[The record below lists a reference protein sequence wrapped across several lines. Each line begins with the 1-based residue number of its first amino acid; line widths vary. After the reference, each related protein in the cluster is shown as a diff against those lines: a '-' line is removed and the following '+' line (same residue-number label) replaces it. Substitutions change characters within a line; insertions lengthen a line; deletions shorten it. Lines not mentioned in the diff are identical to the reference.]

1 MTEYRTCARK
11 QRSRP
16 SKTKK
21 RLCGKFEKLRE
32 ATNVHVKPSC
42 AIEDLSNTNLRPQWI
57 VNLSKRKL
65 SHNEESVLSKGPR
78 YAITPQVNAID
89 FVAPIEAALQTVQQT
104 CQPNKLK
111 DIERTRIQI
120 CEVIRRV
127 KKPVSNLTAPE
138 HEALKSLRN
147 DNNIKILHADKGNTT
162 VILDSKDYSAKAHE
176 LLGNR
181 TSYAMLEKDLTR
193 PTERSLLNLLRKLKK
208 EKKISNAFYDHVKP
222 SEDSSKP
229 GLFYRK
235 AKLHKK
241 DVPSDRLSLHAAP
254 PLTTWPRIYPTYCDR
269 SLKHPNTS
277 CETPRISWRGWQT
290 SN

>member
-1 MTEYRTCARK
+1 MCKKTAESTF
-11 QRSRP
+11 Q
-16 SKTKK
+16 KTKK

-32 ATNVHVKPSC
+32 ATNVHVKPFR

-65 SHNEESVLSKGPR
+65 SHDEESVLSKGPR

-104 CQPNKLK
+104 CQPDKLK
-111 DIERTRIQI
+111 DIEQTRIQI
-120 CEVIRRV
+120 CKAIRV

-147 DNNIKILHADKGNTT
+147 DNNIKILHADKGNAT
-162 VILDSKDYSAKAHE
+162 VILDSEDYSAKAHE

-181 TSYAMLEKDLTR
+181 TSYAMLEKDPTR

-208 EKKISNAFYDHVKP
+208 EKKSATHSTITSNRPKVPANPVYSTRKRKSTKRTSP
-222 SEDSSKP
+222 S
-229 GLFYRK
+229 
-235 AKLHKK
+235 A
-241 DVPSDRLSLHAAP
+241 RLSLHAAP